1 MRRRSSLAGNPVL
14 IGAATALI
22 AVVAVILAY
31 NANSGLPFVATYDI
45 TAEVADAQQ
54 LTTGVDVRVGGKR
67 VGQVNGITARR
78 SRSTPGR
85 FSSSLE
91 LKLDRGVGPI
101 PTDSTIRIRPKSVI
115 GAKFVELQFG
125 RSRSTIPAGGVL
137 PESQSSAAVDV
148 QDFFNVFDAG
158 RRRAVR
164 RVTKEFASAAAGRGA
179 QFNAGLSILPA
190 ALLHA
195 GRVFRTFADPSTDL
209 GGFVSGLD
217 RASGALAPAAPQ
229 LRTAIPGARETLGA
243 FARADDAFG
252 EAIGRTPALEK
263 AVLRAAPVVAPVLID
278 AASLARE
285 LRPGVRALPRTV
297 AALHDAADVG
307 VPVLRRAITLGPQL
321 RKTFGSLD
329 VLAKR
334 DTTTATLTRLDPIGR
349 NLLSILEHVT
359 PLEIRCNYLG
369 LFGRNSADMLGDGDE
384 YGNWFRAPLQ
394 VLGIQ
399 NFKSPDTAPDF
410 RYQVYPDNVPGG
422 CAVGNEVFRRGG
434 LIGRDPNQ
442 AAVRNPRTPP
452 PAGLPEGPR

>member
-1 MRRRSSLAGNPVL
+1 MRRRSSLAGSPVL

-22 AVVAVILAY
+22 ALVAVVLAY
-31 NANSGLPFVATYDI
+31 NANSGLPFVETYDI

-67 VGQVNGITARR
+67 VGQVNGMRARR
-78 SRSTPGR
+78 SPTTPGR
-85 FSSSLE
+85 FSSVLE
-91 LKLDRGVGPI
+91 LKLDRGIGPI
-101 PTDSTIRIRPKSVI
+101 PRDSTIRIRPKSVI
-115 GAKFVELQFG
+115 GAKFVELQLG
-125 RSRSTIPAGGVL
+125 RSRRTIPAGGVL
-137 PESQSSAAVDV
+137 PETQSSASVDV
-148 QDFFNVFDAG
+148 QDVFNAFDAG

-164 RVTKEFASAAAGRGA
+164 RVIKEFSSAAAGRGA
-179 QFNAGLSILPA
+179 QFNAGLSVLPGT
-190 ALLHA
+190 LLDG
-195 GRVFRTFADPSTDL
+195 GRVFRTLAEPSTDL
-209 GGFVSGLD
+209 AGLVSGLD
-217 RASGALAPAAPQ
+217 RASGAIAPVSAQ
-229 LRTAIPGARETLGA
+229 LQTAIPGFRDTLGA
-243 FARADDAFG
+243 FARSDDAFG
-252 EAIGRTPALEK
+252 QTIDRTPALEK
-263 AVLRAAPVVAPVLID
+263 SVLRAAPVVSPVLLD

-297 AALHDAADVG
+297 SALGQAVNVA

-321 RKTFGSLD
+321 RRTFASLD
-329 VLAKR
+329 DLAER

-349 NLLSILEHVT
+349 NLLSVLQHVV

-422 CAVGNEVFRRGG
+422 CAIGNEAFRRGG
-434 LIGRDPNQ
+434 LIGRDPTQ
-442 AAVRNPRTPP
+442 APIRNPRTPR
-452 PAGLPEGPR
+452 PAGIPEGPR